1 FFSSLLTPH
10 SSLSSELLTPRSI
23 MPHDVITFGE
33 AMIRLS
39 PPNFRRLEQAR
50 SLDVQ
55 VGGAEL
61 NTAVALARLG
71 RKTARVSRLT
81 ANPLGR
87 LIANQAREAGV
98 SSEHVVWTPE
108 DRVGLYFLEF
118 GAAPRASSVMY
129 DRKDTAIAAIQPGMV
144 PWPRVFAGAKWF
156 HVTGI
161 TPALSAS
168 AAETT
173 REALQAARV
182 AGVQTSMDLNY
193 RVKLWSQAEAG
204 RCMTELMQF
213 CDVLVTTEE
222 DIERVFGITGK
233 DYEEAAARVAD
244 RFPLKVVAITLRE
257 NPLVWKNTWTAIAYQ
272 QGRVLRT
279 RTYEVEIVDRL
290 GAGDSFAAGLIHGLL
305 DGDLQKAL
313 DYGVAAS
320 ALKHSI
326 PGDFAW
332 ITRAEV
338 EALLKGPGLR
348 ISR

>member
-1 FFSSLLTPH
+1 
-10 SSLSSELLTPRSI
+10 
-23 MPHDVITFGE
+23 MADVITFGE

-71 RKTARVSRLT
+71 RSSAWVSRLT
-81 ANPLGR
+81 DNPLGR
-87 LIANQAREAGV
+87 LIANHAREAGV
-98 SSEHVVWTPE
+98 ATDHLVWTKD
-108 DRVGLYFLEF
+108 DRVGVYYLEL
-118 GAAPRASSVMY
+118 GAAPRASSVLY
-129 DRKDTAIAAIQPGMV
+129 DRKGSAIAAIRPGMV
-144 PWPRVFAGAKWF
+144 DWTKVFGGACWF

-161 TPALSAS
+161 TPALSAT
-168 AAETT
+168 AAEAT
-173 REALQAARV
+173 REALAAARG
-182 AGVQTSMDLNY
+182 AGLGTSIDLNY
-193 RVKLWSQAEAG
+193 RVKLWTPEQAG
-204 RCMTELMQF
+204 RCMSELMQL
-213 CDVLVTTEE
+213 CDYLVTTEE

-233 DYEEAAARVAD
+233 DYEEAAARTAA
-244 RFPLKVVAITLRE
+244 RFPLKAVAITLRD
-257 NPLVWKNTWTAIAYQ
+257 NPLVWKNSWTAMVWQ
-272 QGRVLRT
+272 DSKVLRT

-305 DGDLQKAL
+305 DGDVQKGL
-313 DYGVAAS
+313 DWGVATS

-332 ITRAEV
+332 VTRAEV
-338 EALLKGPGLR
+338 EALLQGGGMR

>member
-1 FFSSLLTPH
+1 MTL
-10 SSLSSELLTPRSI
+10 E
-23 MPHDVITFGE
+23 VITFGE
-33 AMIRLS
+33 AMVRLS

-50 SLDVQ
+50 SLELF

-71 RKTARVSRLT
+71 RSCAWVSRLT
-81 ANPLGR
+81 RNPLGR
-87 LIANQAREAGV
+87 LIANHAREAGV
-98 SSEHVVWTPE
+98 STQHLLWTDD

-118 GAAPRASSVMY
+118 GAAPRGSSVLY
-129 DRKDTAIAAIQPGMV
+129 DRKGAAIANIQPGMV
-144 PWPRVFAGAKWF
+144 DWQAVFTGAKWF

-173 REALQAARV
+173 HQALQVARAARV
-182 AGVQTSMDLNY
+182 RISIDLNY
-193 RVKLWSQAEAG
+193 RAKLWSQTEAG
-204 RCMTELMQF
+204 RWMSEFMQW
-213 CDVLVTTEE
+213 CDVLITTEE
-222 DIERVFGITGK
+222 DTERVFQITGK
-233 DYEEAAARVAD
+233 DYEEVAAQVAR
-244 RFPLKVVAITLRE
+244 RFPLQVVAITLRD
-257 NPLVWKNTWTAIAYQ
+257 NPLVWKNMWTAIAYQ
-272 QGRVLRT
+272 EGKVYRT

-305 DGDLQKAL
+305 DNDLQKGL

-326 PGDFAW
+326 PGDFDW
-332 ITRAEV
+332 VTREEV

>member
-1 FFSSLLTPH
+1 MN
-10 SSLSSELLTPRSI
+10 

-33 AMIRLS
+33 AMVRLS

-71 RKTARVSRLT
+71 RQSAWVSRLT
-81 ANPLGR
+81 DNPLGR
-87 LIANQAREAGV
+87 LIANHAREAGV
-98 SSEHVVWTPE
+98 STEHVVWTGT

-118 GAAPRASSVMY
+118 GAAPRASSVLY
-129 DRKDTAIAAIQPGMV
+129 DRKGAAIANLAPGTV
-144 PWPRVFAGAKWF
+144 AWAKVFAGARWF

-161 TPALSAS
+161 TPGLSAA

-173 REALQAARV
+173 REALQAAR
-182 AGVQTSMDLNY
+182 ASDVQTSVDLNY
-193 RVKLWSQAEAG
+193 RVKLWTPEQAGKVMA
-204 RCMTELMQF
+204 ELMPLT
-213 CDVLVTTEE
+213 DALITTEE
-222 DIERVFGITGK
+222 DTERVFGIKGK
-233 DYEEAAARVAD
+233 DYADVAEQCAR
-244 RFPLKVVAITLRE
+244 RFGLKVVAITLRE
-257 NPLVWKNTWTAIAYQ
+257 NPLVWKNQWTAIALHN
-272 QGRVLRT
+272 GKLFKT
-279 RTYEVEIVDRL
+279 RTFEVEIVDRL
-290 GAGDSFAAGLIHGLL
+290 GAGDCFAAGLIHGLI
-305 DGDLQKAL
+305 DGDVQKGL

-320 ALKHSI
+320 AIKHSI

-332 ITRAEV
+332 LTRDEV